1 MTWGCSRLDVRPIW
15 HLLQLQL
22 KSDANLFHVMVN
34 NNCIFLPKNHLDHVF
49 IYIFFTMHDI
59 QGVPNQEILPHKNI
73 DNEFKIQ

>member
-1 MTWGCSRLDVRPIW
+1 
-15 HLLQLQL
+15 
-22 KSDANLFHVMVN
+22 MVN